1 MIGFIQLFVDVE
13 SGVRALG
20 AQKTARA
27 APKKHGH
34 ETGDSHGIYN
44 LTTQNAPFIATAQAF
59 NLPVTAQRATGN
71 RMKLQP
77 DRLDVQ
83 SILGYGPGWVGLG
96 SKGVAEKIEQ
106 SIVIGSR
113 GEKFNWDCPNFEALT
128 PEHFS
133 RIAEYRPELVI
144 FGSGTRLRFAHPSL
158 LRTLIDQR
166 IGVET
171 MDTLAAC
178 RTYNILAGEGRQVIA
193 ALLIETVPPQ
203 QSKG

>member
-1 MIGFIQLFVDVE
+1 
-13 SGVRALG
+13 
-20 AQKTARA
+20 
-27 APKKHGH
+27 
-34 ETGDSHGIYN
+34 
-44 LTTQNAPFIATAQAF
+44 
-59 NLPVTAQRATGN
+59 
-71 RMKLQP
+71 MKLQP

-96 SKGVAEKIEQ
+96 SMGVAEKIER

-113 GEKFNWDCPNFEALT
+113 GEKFDWDCESFDQLT

-133 RIAEYRPELVI
+133 RIAGFRPELVI
-144 FGSGTRLRFAHPSL
+144 FGSGNRLRFARPEM
-158 LRTLIDQR
+158 LRALIDQR

-193 ALLIETVPPQ
+193 ALLIETGTVPASTAGEAPL
-203 QSKG
+203 SGKI